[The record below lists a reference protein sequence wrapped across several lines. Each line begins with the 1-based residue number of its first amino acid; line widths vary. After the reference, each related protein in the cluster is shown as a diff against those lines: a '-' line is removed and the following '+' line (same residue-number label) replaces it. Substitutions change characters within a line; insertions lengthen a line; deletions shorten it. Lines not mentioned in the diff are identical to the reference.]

1 LNDLETQTNEKIRMH
16 GYHKLDVET
25 SILSKNRNTTAF
37 TACGVLEWCQGWRP
51 QKLTDKVVVH
61 QKNSGTCDGGMVEVI
76 TVSYNENIVTRTPH
90 RHSAIVEGFRMVGAA
105 GLGKL
110 NCLELEE

>member
-1 LNDLETQTNEKIRMH
+1 MVSRLAPSEANGHGSRFIRRT
-16 GYHKLDVET
+16 V
-25 SILSKNRNTTAF
+25 AP
-37 TACGVLEWCQGWRP
+37 A
-51 QKLTDKVVVH
+51 
-61 QKNSGTCDGGMVEVI
+61 DGGMVEVI